1 MDEPGRGLIHQG
13 EALKA
18 WIQKDLTDAERWDLR
33 ALLLYREPPVSGEA
47 RASATWK
54 NARSPAERKR
64 LNQEP
69 SEKRR
74 DAVVNRLKRNLTG
87 VHRDMG
93 LGVDTEKLKQQIRA
107 IGEDEAAKIGE
118 ETVLE
123 RMVQIDIKPHD
134 VEKAI
139 KKLYKQDTW
148 WWKPGG

>member
-1 MDEPGRGLIHQG
+1 MEKREESGGTQKAKPGALG
-13 EALKA
+13 EA
-18 WIQKDLTDAERWDLR
+18 
-33 ALLLYREPPVSGEA
+33 P
-47 RASATWK
+47 
-54 NARSPAERKR
+54 
-64 LNQEP
+64 
-69 SEKRR
+69 